1 MTETT
6 AGASTPESGCGDEWR
21 APDID
26 RPGGSLTAP
35 EPEMLRGMLAWH
47 RSTLLWK
54 CSGLTAAQLAERSV
68 PPSGLSLLGLIRHL
82 RKVERIWLRTR
93 FAREPVEPLHGFGAG
108 LALDFDE
115 ADAASAR
122 EDYEALLTEWSA
134 ADRAVAGR
142 SLDEVAE
149 AGGDPFSLRFVYLH
163 LIGEYARHNG
173 HADLVREGV
182 DGVTGA

>member
-6 AGASTPESGCGDEWR
+6 ASASGCGADEWR
-21 APDID
+21 APDVH
-26 RPGGSLTAP
+26 RPDGSLVAP
-35 EPEMLRGMLAWH
+35 EAEMLPAMLAWH

-54 CSGLTAAQLAERSV
+54 CSGLTAAQLADRSM

-93 FAREPVEPLHGFGAG
+93 FAGEDLEPLHGFGER

-115 ADAASAR
+115 ADAATAR
-122 EDYEALLTEWSA
+122 EDYEALLTEWIE

-142 SLDEVAE
+142 SLDDVAD
-149 AGGDPFSLRFVYLH
+149 AGDGPFSLRFVYLH